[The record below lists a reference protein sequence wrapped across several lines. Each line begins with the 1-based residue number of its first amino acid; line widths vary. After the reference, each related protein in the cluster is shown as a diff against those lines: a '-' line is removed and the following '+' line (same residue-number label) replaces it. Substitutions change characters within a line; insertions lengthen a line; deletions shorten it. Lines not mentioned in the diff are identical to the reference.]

1 MDVVSRTPGAP
12 VAKASSRGLLERL
25 LAPFAEVHAGEAGTA
40 LLLTLNVF
48 LLLTCYYII
57 KPVREALILGN
68 EGAEVK
74 SYASAAMVL
83 LLSLYIPAYSAIAS
97 RVDRMRL
104 ITWVT
109 AFFIGCLGAFYLL
122 ARAHMPHLGLVFFIW
137 VGIFNVSIIAQFW
150 SYANDVYTPEAG
162 KRLFAIVAFGSTMGA
177 IAGATITKALI
188 APLGVKQLMLVAAG
202 VLFVSVVIA
211 RIVEAREG
219 ARHAQAS
226 SEANEQLGSQG
237 GFRLVLGDRYLLLIG
252 LLVLVLNIVNTNGEY
267 ILGETL
273 SLLAKHNVEA
283 GLAGA
288 ISADDYKQKFIGGF
302 YAGFQLTVNVVAAV
316 VQLFLVSRIL
326 RWFGVRAALFFMP
339 LISLAGYS
347 MLAIAP
353 IIGTIRLVK
362 IAENST
368 DYSLQNTTRQALFL
382 PTSRDAKY
390 KGKAAIDTFFYRS
403 GDLLSAGLVFL
414 GAKLAMTPQ
423 RFSAVNVVL
432 VLAWLLIVIQIGRAH
447 ARLTAEAERAAAAR
461 PVVTT

>member
-1 MDVVSRTPGAP
+1 
-12 VAKASSRGLLERL
+12 
-25 LAPFAEVHAGEAGTA
+25 
-40 LLLTLNVF
+40 
-48 LLLTCYYII
+48 
-57 KPVREALILGN
+57 
-68 EGAEVK
+68 
-74 SYASAAMVL
+74 ASAAMVL

-188 APLGVKQLMLVAAG
+188 APLGVKQRMLVA
-202 VLFVSVVIA
+202 
-211 RIVEAREG
+211 
-219 ARHAQAS
+219 
-226 SEANEQLGSQG
+226 
-237 GFRLVLGDRYLLLIG
+237 
-252 LLVLVLNIVNTNGEY
+252 
-267 ILGETL
+267 
-273 SLLAKHNVEA
+273 
-283 GLAGA
+283 
-288 ISADDYKQKFIGGF
+288 
-302 YAGFQLTVNVVAAV
+302 AGFQLTVNVVAAV

-382 PTSRDAKY
+382 PTSR
-390 KGKAAIDTFFYRS
+390 
-403 GDLLSAGLVFL
+403 
-414 GAKLAMTPQ
+414 
-423 RFSAVNVVL
+423 
-432 VLAWLLIVIQIGRAH
+432 
-447 ARLTAEAERAAAAR
+447 
-461 PVVTT
+461 